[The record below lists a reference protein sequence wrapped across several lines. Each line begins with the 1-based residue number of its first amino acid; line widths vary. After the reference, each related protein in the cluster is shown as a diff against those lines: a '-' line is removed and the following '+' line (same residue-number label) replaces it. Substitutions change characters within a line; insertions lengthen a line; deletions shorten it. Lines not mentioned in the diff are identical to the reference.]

1 MKNKLLLGLLIVLL
15 GSISAGAQQ
24 KLKFSVSSFELD
36 PFDTTPQNKVYE
48 KIDGSGFRYAIIK
61 VSSTNPDD
69 NLMEYNF
76 NFGNLKSIVEQHD
89 NELWVYVQK
98 NAKLVTISRNGYTTL
113 NKYDL
118 KTTIQDG
125 KVYVMLLNAA
135 KPVVYTQM
143 VQFNV
148 TPANAGAVVT
158 IKSSNANSQEEMFG
172 TTDVT
177 GSVAKALPL
186 GTYTYKIIA
195 NNYHTSEGRLTL
207 TDRNKTQKEIVNLK
221 SNAAEMTFNVDT
233 DADIYINGEY
243 KGKRTWVGILKSGN
257 YQVECRLPNH
267 HTTIQYVT
275 VTDDNNQTV
284 MLSAPAPMT
293 GTLAITSTPPGGNI
307 IIDGK
312 GYGVTPRNIND
323 QMIGNHIVTIS
334 MDGYKSKSQYFNI
347 KENET
352 TTVDVVL
359 ESIFMRK
366 QNARSK
372 EKATKVAKQ
381 TNASSTSCGYIQAS
395 AQVGTMMGYGAN
407 AGAYISGFNIE
418 AYATMTMAKETVP
431 MYNTSTLA
439 TSEASISGMMFGG
452 KLGWGIKAGESVRI
466 TPQIGAGVLNVSG
479 DGVGS
484 NATCATAGVR
494 VEIDF
499 TNNVGLSLAPE
510 GQFAVSKK
518 EVFKQLEEVSSKIK
532 GWGTGAN
539 LRIGLYVRF

>member
-1 MKNKLLLGLLIVLL
+1 MKRKLLLGLLIVLL

-293 GTLAITSTPPGGNI
+293 GTLAITSTPLGGNI

-312 GYGVTPRNIND
+312 GYGVTPQNIND

-359 ESIFMRK
+359 ESILKRK

-372 EKATKVAKQ
+372 EKATKVVKQ

-407 AGAYISGFNIE
+407 AGAYIYQELG
-418 AYATMTMAKETVP
+418 YA
-431 MYNTSTLA
+431 LA
-439 TSEASISGMMFGG
+439 WGN
-452 KLGWGIKAGESVRI
+452 WGIKAGESVRI